1 MKPVG
6 LIPEA
11 RPWWVIAREESQAD
25 STPGAREGGKEGRGG
40 EGKVGEGKM
49 GRKRRGEKGKGRGK
63 EGEERNFLM
72 LFYPKAL
79 IKVYYYNRI

>member
-1 MKPVG
+1 MT
-6 LIPEA
+6 EA
-11 RPWWVIAREESQAD
+11 IISTECSPHSARHPQND
-25 STPGAREGGKEGRGG
+25 FK

>member
-1 MKPVG
+1 LSSIILK
-6 LIPEA
+6 
-11 RPWWVIAREESQAD
+11 R
-25 STPGAREGGKEGRGG
+25 
-40 EGKVGEGKM
+40 EGKM

>member
-25 STPGAREGGKEGRGG
+25 STPGAREGGKEGDT
-40 EGKVGEGKM
+40 EGPFEGLVLC
-49 GRKRRGEKGKGRGK
+49 
-63 EGEERNFLM
+63 NLSS
-72 LFYPKAL
+72 P
-79 IKVYYYNRI
+79 